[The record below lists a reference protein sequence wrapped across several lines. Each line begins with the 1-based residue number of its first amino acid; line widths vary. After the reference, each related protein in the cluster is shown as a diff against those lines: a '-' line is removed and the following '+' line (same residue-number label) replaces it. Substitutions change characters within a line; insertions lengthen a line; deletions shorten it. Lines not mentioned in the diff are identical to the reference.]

1 LKVIHFVTTMPNKTV
16 VQATINGEEVEFL
29 CEPRQSLLEVL
40 RDVLRLPGTKEGCNN
55 GNCGACN
62 VILDGVLV
70 NSCLV
75 LGVEVQ
81 SKTVTTI
88 EGIATPHGLHP
99 LQQKFLEHAALQCGI
114 CTPGFIISA
123 KALLDH
129 NPHPSEHEVRH
140 WLAGNLCRC
149 TGYDKIVRA
158 VLDAADMMA
167 VEVTK

>member
-1 LKVIHFVTTMPNKTV
+1 MNATLIRKQVVT
-16 VQATINGEEVEFL
+16 ATINGETVEFL

-40 RDVLRLPGTKEGCNN
+40 RDVLGLTGAKEGCNN

-62 VILDGVLV
+62 VLLDGVLV

-75 LGVEVQ
+75 LGVEVDE
-81 SKTVTTI
+81 SCVDTV
-88 EGIATPHGLHP
+88 EGMAQGGVLHP

-114 CTPGFIISA
+114 CTPGLLIAA
-123 KALLDH
+123 KSLLEH
-129 NPHPSEHEVRH
+129 NPDPSEAEVRH

-158 VLDAADMMA
+158 VLDAADA
-167 VEVTK
+167 AEEA